1 MDEKKKI
8 GQKIWEFFL
17 KNYSYS
23 QIAKELGISKSV
35 VSNIINYSLPSSDW
49 CNENIKE
56 LKKEND
62 TVKEKLTNLEKKCK
76 EKTESLKEEKRKLKL
91 KSILLILTGLIEFI
105 IILFLIFIYFKTKNN
120 ENISLKIQPTT
131 QIQAKTTTPI
141 TPKVTYKTQYYCEN
155 ETPINTN
162 VPYYVYKNNNFI
174 PIYKIKD
181 WNGVDVTFKIDETKK
196 MMGIVKF
203 KDKTFYELKK
213 GKYLLPSKNEINCYS
228 KKIKVEE

>member
-1 MDEKKKI
+1 MDKKKKI

-17 KNYSYS
+17 KNYTYRE
-23 QIAKELGISKSV
+23 IAKELEISKSV

-62 TVKEKLTNLEKKCK
+62 TIKEKLTNYKENTEILKK
-76 EKTESLKEEKRKLKL
+76 EKRKLKL
-91 KSILLILTGLIEFI
+91 KFILLILTGLIEFV

-120 ENISLKIQPTT
+120 ENISLKTQLTT

-162 VPYYVYKNNNFI
+162 VAYYVYKSNNFI

-181 WNGVDVTFKIDETKK
+181 WNGVGVTFKIDETKK

-203 KDKTFYELKK
+203 KDKTFYELEK

>member
-8 GQKIWEFFL
+8 GQKIWELFL
-17 KNYSYS
+17 KNYSYGE
-23 QIAKELGISKSV
+23 IAKELGISKSV

-62 TVKEKLTNLEKKCK
+62 TIKEKLTNYKENTEILKK
-76 EKTESLKEEKRKLKL
+76 EKSKLKL
-91 KSILLILTGLIEFI
+91 KSILLILTGLIEFV

-120 ENISLKIQPTT
+120 KNISLKTQLTT

-162 VPYYVYKNNNFI
+162 VAYYVYKNNNFI

-181 WNGVDVTFKIDETKK
+181 WNGVSVTFKIDETKK

-203 KDKTFYELKK
+203 KDKTFYELEK